1 MRITPQP
8 GRRRGSRTR
17 LQVRA
22 PEAIPLRTQSVR
34 ASRDRLT
41 STRNSC
47 SQSTAQERQVPAAM
61 QGPPLVPSAPPKGMM
76 MIATQTRTPK
86 RHAEEKGAKL
96 TCFVPFSRCR
106 EVRRVWRTIRVTHNP
121 QRKPLCEL
129 WRCGL
134 GGRPRLGSQSGNV
147 KFLNLES
154 REDERPHGLASTE
167 TQNHETHAQRLA
179 INA

>member
-34 ASRDRLT
+34 ASRDRWT

-61 QGPPLVPSAPPKGMM
+61 HRNANTNPETARRGKGREAHLFRSLQQMSRGPPRLANDSGDP
-76 MIATQTRTPK
+76 
-86 RHAEEKGAKL
+86 
-96 TCFVPFSRCR
+96 
-106 EVRRVWRTIRVTHNP
+106 THNP